1 MSKLRNSDSKELVLE
16 AIRMAWPA
24 VLESFFVAL
33 AGMIDTMMVSTLGT
47 YAVAAVGLTTQ
58 PKFIA
63 LALFLSSN
71 IAVNAL
77 AARRFGQKN
86 KENANK
92 ILYTAIVFV
101 IISAVIISTVT
112 FIGADQIIRWCG
124 SNADTHE
131 AGVTY
136 FRVIQAGMIFN
147 VLSLVINA
155 AQRGCGNTQI
165 AMTTNVTSS
174 IVNIVFNYLLI
185 GGNFGFPRLGMFGA
199 ALATVLGTVVACI
212 MSIISISKSDCFL
225 SIPYIIKHKI
235 KPGFDAFRSIIS
247 LSFNLLLENIAMR
260 IGFLTTSIIA
270 AKLGTDAFA
279 AHQVG
284 MNLLSLAFSLG
295 DGMQVAA
302 VALIGRSLGEKN
314 TEKAKH
320 YGNICQK
327 IGFIISVV
335 LAVIMFF
342 FGREIFSLF
351 FNKADILDMGVLIS
365 RYIMIIVLFQVSQI
379 IFAGC
384 LRGAGDIKYCLW
396 ASLISVTI
404 IRTFVTWSLAGGIL
418 NLGLS
423 GIWLG
428 VLSDQLSRFIFL
440 SIRFREGKWTEIAI

>member
-86 KENANK
+86 RENANK

-101 IISAVIISTVT
+101 IISAVIISTIT

-335 LAVIMFF
+335 LAVIMLF

-404 IRTFVTWSLAGGIL
+404 IRTLVTWSLAGGIL

-440 SIRFREGKWTEIAI
+440 SIRFKEGKWTEIAI

>member
-1 MSKLRNSDSKELVLE
+1 MSKLRNSDSKELILE

-86 KENANK
+86 RENANK

-101 IISAVIISTVT
+101 IISAAIISTIT

-404 IRTFVTWSLAGGIL
+404 IRTLVTWSLAGGIL

>member
-86 KENANK
+86 RENANK

-101 IISAVIISTVT
+101 IISALIISTIT

-404 IRTFVTWSLAGGIL
+404 IRTLVTWSLAGGIL

>member
-1 MSKLRNSDSKELVLE
+1 MSKLRNSDSKELILE

-86 KENANK
+86 RENANK

-101 IISAVIISTVT
+101 IISALIISTVT

-335 LAVIMFF
+335 LAVIMFL

-365 RYIMIIVLFQVSQI
+365 RFIMIIVLFQVSQI

-404 IRTFVTWSLAGGIL
+404 IRTLVTWSLAGGIL

-440 SIRFREGKWTEIAI
+440 SIRFKEGKWTEIAI